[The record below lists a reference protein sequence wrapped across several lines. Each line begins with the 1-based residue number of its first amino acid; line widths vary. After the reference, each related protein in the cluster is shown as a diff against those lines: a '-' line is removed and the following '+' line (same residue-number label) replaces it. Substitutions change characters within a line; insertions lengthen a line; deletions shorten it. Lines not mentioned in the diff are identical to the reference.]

1 MKKLY
6 MWLLKLYQKPA
17 EASFLTDQIRNNKE
31 KEVDVTAVQQ
41 ELKQV
46 LDIVGDS
53 ISPELQE
60 K

>member
-1 MKKLY
+1 
-6 MWLLKLYQKPA
+6 LLKLYQKPA